1 MDTLVRLNGDSSET
15 FSIVKPGKPRNEIAN
30 LSTMAR
36 VEKKKKSLRA
46 EKSEKFE
53 NQIPLKRIMI
63 PSFEL
68 HARCSAISN
77 ANEHRGSKTIF
88 IFRLE
93 FIVGVFT
100 NKKKKGTTCPIE
112 YSLVTISYHLFSIR
126 QKIIDSVC
134 LPVWHFKIL
143 TLLSQEF
150 GLDSSKILR
159 LQSMNRM
166 QKGSL
171 KLREI
176 LM

>member
-1 MDTLVRLNGDSSET
+1 
-15 FSIVKPGKPRNEIAN
+15 
-30 LSTMAR
+30 
-36 VEKKKKSLRA
+36 
-46 EKSEKFE
+46 
-53 NQIPLKRIMI
+53 MI

-77 ANEHRGSKTIF
+77 ANEHHGSKTIF

-93 FIVGVFT
+93 FTVGVFT
-100 NKKKKGTTCPIE
+100 NKKKKKKGTTCPIE

-126 QKIIDSVC
+126 RKIIDSVC

-159 LQSMNRM
+159 LQSVNRM
-166 QKGSL
+166 QKRKSETKGNLDVKGFWDWKVSRI
-171 KLREI
+171 KKKWN
-176 LM
+176 